1 MTHPR
6 SGFAAPPQGGD
17 AGGPAEPDPR
27 RPLGDA
33 MRVGRRTVLSWPVAI
48 AASLAGC
55 RPSRSPLQGGWVG
68 ASHERGHAWRDGRL
82 PRADAGRARRVDVA
96 IVGAGVAG
104 LSVARALRRSGVEDL
119 RLFELED
126 HPGGNSRGHQMGG
139 MACPLGAH
147 YLPTPGPHARAVSE
161 WLFEIG
167 VARHE
172 LGRTVYDERHLC
184 HAPQERLF
192 IGAQWQDGLLPVLG
206 ASADTLAQYRRF
218 AQVVRELQAAH
229 PFRLPTAQA
238 PWTAGLAALDAQPFG
253 QWLQSQGLGDA
264 WLRGYL
270 DYCCRDDY
278 GAGLDQVSAWA
289 GLHYFASRHGFHAA
303 GEDDANGEREAVL
316 TWPEGNAWLVQRLAA
331 GLGERLQTGA
341 VLTRVSPA
349 REAVT
354 LDLWNA
360 AAQQPE
366 RWLAK
371 QVVMCV
377 PLFIAAR
384 LIDAPPAGLP
394 EAAAGLRYAPWLVSN
409 LQLDAPLLDRLG
421 APPAWDNVVHGSATL
436 GYVDAQHQSLRPVRG
451 ATVLTHYWALGGR
464 SPGELKAQRQRLL
477 SEPWQHWAQ
486 AVVDELSAVHP
497 DLPEKLQRIDLM
509 RYGHAMSIP
518 APGLRSGAALAA
530 LAQPQGRLHF
540 AHADLSGYSVF
551 EEAFT
556 WGAAVGAKVARSSI

>member
-1 MTHPR
+1 M
-6 SGFAAPPQGGD
+6 GAM
-17 AGGPAEPDPR
+17 
-27 RPLGDA
+27 PLK
-33 MRVGRRTVLSWPVAI
+33 RRTLLAWS
-48 AASLAGC
+48 AAGAAGLAGC
-55 RPSRSPLQGGWVG
+55 RADRPPLQGGWVG

-82 PRADAGRARRVDVA
+82 QRGDAGHARRVDVA

-104 LSVARALRRSGVEDL
+104 LSVARALRRAGVEDL

-126 HPGGNSRGHQMGG
+126 QAGGNSRGHQMGG
-139 MACPLGAH
+139 MRCPLGAH

-161 WLFEIG
+161 WLHEIG
-167 VARHE
+167 IARHE

-192 IGAQWQDGLLPVLG
+192 IGGPTHGQWQEGLLPVQG

-218 AQVVRELQAAH
+218 ARVVRELQASH

-238 PWTAGLAALDAQPFG
+238 PWTPGLAALDAQPFD
-253 QWLQSQGLGDA
+253 QWLQAQGFSDT

-278 GAGLDQVSAWA
+278 GAGLEQVSAWA
-289 GLHYFASRHGFHAA
+289 GLHYFASRHGFHAPGDEEVPEA
-303 GEDDANGEREAVL
+303 ERDAVL
-316 TWPEGNAWLVQRLAA
+316 TWPEGNAWLAERLAA

-341 VLTRVSPA
+341 VLTRVSPG

-354 LDLWNA
+354 LESWNA
-360 AAQQPE
+360 AQQRPE

-371 QVVMCV
+371 HVVMCV

-384 LIDAPPAGLP
+384 LVDAPPSALRD
-394 EAAAGLRYAPWLVSN
+394 AAAAMRYAPWLVSN
-409 LQLDAPLLDRLG
+409 LQLSAPLLDRIG
-421 APPAWDNVVHGSATL
+421 VPPAWDNVVHGGKTL

-464 SPGELKAQRQRLL
+464 SLEELKAQRQRLL
-477 SEPWQHWAQ
+477 AEPWQNCAQ
-486 AVVDELSAVHP
+486 AVIDELVPVHP
-497 DLPEKLQRIDLM
+497 DLPGKLQRIDLM
-509 RYGHAMSIP
+509 RYGHAMSVP
-518 APGLRSGAALAA
+518 TPGLRSSAALAA

-556 WGAAVGAKVARSSI
+556 WGVVVGARVARSST